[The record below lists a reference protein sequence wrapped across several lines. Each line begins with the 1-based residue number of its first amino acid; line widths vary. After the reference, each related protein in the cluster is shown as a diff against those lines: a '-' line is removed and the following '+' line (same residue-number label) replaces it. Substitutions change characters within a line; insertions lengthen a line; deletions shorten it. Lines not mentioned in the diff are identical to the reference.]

1 MNQLRLPSRAFSIF
15 KMAVGV
21 IYFIGFFLHALD
33 VMSLR
38 LNFSEI
44 DFLWK
49 SWILF
54 LLIFDLIA
62 SAGLILKKFWGEIAF
77 IMVALAQLTA
87 YLGFSSV
94 FGEQSFL
101 IIFHI
106 VCLAIYGFFKSQDF
120 KKY

>member
-1 MNQLRLPSRAFSIF
+1 
-15 KMAVGV
+15 MAVGV

-94 FGEQSFL
+94 FNSGLSAGATGLLIMAGAAASSF
-101 IIFHI
+101 
-106 VCLAIYGFFKSQDF
+106 AG
-120 KKY
+120 